1 MKKVIILIIVAISVV
16 FTAVFVYSNQDE
28 GIKEEN
34 IKTLKIG
41 EVLLDVEIAD
51 TDAKRIKGLSGRESL
66 AENGGLLFE
75 FKGESYY
82 GIWMK
87 NMNFPIDIAWLDKNK
102 KIIHIKNNVSP
113 DTYPEVFYA
122 FKKDKPILNLYVLE
136 TNANFLEK
144 SNIKVG
150 DILEF

>member
-1 MKKVIILIIVAISVV
+1 MKL
-16 FTAVFVYSNQDE
+16 
-28 GIKEEN
+28 N
-34 IKTLKIG
+34 IKI
-41 EVLLDVEIAD
+41 IH
-51 TDAKRIKGLSGRESL
+51 
-66 AENGGLLFE
+66 
-75 FKGESYY
+75 
-82 GIWMK
+82 
-87 NMNFPIDIAWLDKNK
+87 KNK

-144 SNIKVG
+144 SNIRAG